1 VILIFNYIFI
11 KSELLKLENMVKT
24 AKEKDFTPKYIYLGL
39 SEFNRLGIATSELI
53 ESLGKLREIRRLRE
67 QEFITIL
74 NAMDMPVFIVDQE
87 GRLIVH
93 NKASKSFMRIAQD
106 EPLVKYYYEIL
117 RYEELI
123 AFIKEAIVSESQRE
137 EKLEIE
143 DSVFEAISFPFISRS
158 EKFTLFL
165 LEDVTVIERVAKMER
180 EFISSVSHELRTPI
194 SVIKGALEII
204 ESEKLIKKNGEKF
217 LSAIKENSER
227 MENLVSD
234 LAKFNE
240 LEVWKKP
247 LEQEID
253 FSSTVKRIYET
264 FLQSAKGKNLDFKLN
279 CEEGVFIKGDLFLIE
294 ELIRNLVNNAIRYTE
309 SGSVELAVYVNVFA
323 TLQVKDTGP
332 GIPERDISYLFE
344 PFFRV
349 ENSRSRVG
357 GGSGLGLAISK
368 RIIDLHKGKISV
380 ESKIGKGSKF
390 TVQFIL
396 LRKIN

>member
-1 VILIFNYIFI
+1 MILIFNYIFI

>member
-1 VILIFNYIFI
+1 MILIFNYIFI

-390 TVQFIL
+390 TVQLIL